1 MRDWDS
7 LPSVLILWKDITGC
21 LSSWSYFKAVVLR
34 FGILWVIHYFLIPTV
49 KDIGLLC
56 SHAREQ
62 CVLHEKQPGL
72 NLWCSNILLPQ
83 NREGREALHGP
94 SKGLSQINVRRFLG
108 VGMKSDHPSRLSLWV
123 LGLWDKSL
131 FLRQPSQVTS
141 SCCKFF
147 FFFNETQGFKKKT
160 KRRQKNQTKWKT
172 HLATEVRSH
181 FDRFVLPATCT
192 VVFWAVLGKADTF
205 GWLLLLHF
213 YLWECLPL
221 CVALVF
227 QTFCIRKSCTT
238 TSVALWCIGFWCHFS
253 NSVEHSL
260 NLR

>member
-7 LPSVLILWKDITGC
+7 LPSVHILWKDITGC
-21 LSSWSYFKAVVLR
+21 ISSWSYFKAVVLR

-62 CVLHEKQPGL
+62 CVLCEKQPGL

-108 VGMKSDHPSRLSLWV
+108 VGMKSDHPSPLSLWV

-141 SCCKFF
+141 SCCIIYFF
-147 FFFNETQGFKKKT
+147 LMRHKALKKKKQKET
-160 KRRQKNQTKWKT
+160 KKSNKMENPSSHRSEVSLWQICPSSYMYCCLLSSSGQGRYFW
-172 HLATEVRSH
+172 LASAPALLSVRMSSTLCCSGLS
-181 FDRFVLPATCT
+181 D
-192 VVFWAVLGKADTF
+192 
-205 GWLLLLHF
+205 LLYQEELHHNKCSF
-213 YLWECLPL
+213 M
-221 CVALVF
+221 VHQFLV
-227 QTFCIRKSCTT
+227 
-238 TSVALWCIGFWCHFS
+238 
-253 NSVEHSL
+253 SL
-260 NLR
+260 Q